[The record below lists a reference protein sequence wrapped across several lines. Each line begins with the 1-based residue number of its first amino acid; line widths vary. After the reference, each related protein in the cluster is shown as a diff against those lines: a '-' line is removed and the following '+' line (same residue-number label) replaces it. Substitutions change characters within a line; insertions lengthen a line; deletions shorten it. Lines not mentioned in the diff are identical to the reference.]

1 MPLLFD
7 VGLSHQS
14 VIADGIFIPNFNSAD
29 LQRKG
34 DKMKKYVG
42 CKEVEAKPMNR
53 GDYNQYRGW
62 TIPVGENPEDEGY
75 LVKYSDGYESWSPK
89 KQFDE
94 AYRECDETEEQE
106 LSSTAIGMFSRSYR
120 ERFKAEYYQAVIRF
134 DKLNQMLKKW
144 DKNQLTFEPTCPRST
159 YNLQIR
165 AMADYVAVLEARAV
179 MENITL

>member
-1 MPLLFD
+1 MAA
-7 VGLSHQS
+7 G
-14 VIADGIFIPNFNSAD
+14 GIFIPNFNAAD

-53 GDYNQYRGW
+53 GDYNKYRGW

-94 AYRECDETEEQE
+94 AYRECNEAAEQE
-106 LSSTAIGMFSRSYR
+106 LPFTAIGMFSHSYR

-144 DKNQLTFEPTCPRST
+144 DKDQLSFEPTCPRST

-165 AMADYVAVLEARAV
+165 AMADYIAVLEARAV

>member
-1 MPLLFD
+1 MPLLFN

-14 VIADGIFIPNFNSAD
+14 AMAGGIFIPNFNAAD

-34 DKMKKYVG
+34 DKMQKYIG
-42 CKEVEAKPMNR
+42 CKMIEAKPMNR

-62 TIPVGENPEDEGY
+62 KIPLNENPDDEGY
-75 LVKYSDGYESWSPK
+75 LVRYPDGYESWSPK

-94 AYRECDETEEQE
+94 AYRTYDPTE
-106 LSSTAIGMFSRSYR
+106 LPSTSIGMISQSYK
-120 ERFKAEYYQAVIRF
+120 ERFRAEYSQAVIRF

-144 DKNQLTFEPTCPRST
+144 DKDQLSFEPTCPRST

-165 AMADYVAVLEARAV
+165 AMADYIAVLEARAI
-179 MENITL
+179 MENIIL